1 VTPEIEGFGGP
12 QWLVTVRSSDDF
24 SMTPVLERWDRSPD
38 MVAIGVGFLVHGLL
52 DEIVDGYFETVTQ
65 FDEYYDDIS
74 DGIFSDTPL
83 GPGQQ
88 REGFEM
94 RGTLAGFYRLVAPLR
109 EALSAL
115 MHREQQFTKP
125 ELLPYYQDL
134 YDHVVV
140 VSESTDSARELAPSL
155 LE

>member
-88 REGFEM
+88 REWFEM
-94 RGTLAGFYRLVAPLR
+94 RRTLARFSPLAAARPAAPASSGSGSR
-109 EALSAL
+109 CGARWPA
-115 MHREQQFTKP
+115 
-125 ELLPYYQDL
+125 
-134 YDHVVV
+134 
-140 VSESTDSARELAPSL
+140 STGWWRRCGRRSARSCTASSSSPSQS
-155 LE
+155 